1 MEYILF
7 SIASYVVY
15 GGFLGFCHLGVL
27 RRFLCLRPFWPC
39 RIAAFCMCSVASSMI
54 VWVGDN
60 NLLLTLPF
68 YFVLLFFCTQG
79 DWQARLVV
87 PACLFLH
94 RHVPQ
99 CADRLCLPAL
109 FAP

>member
-54 VWVGDN
+54 VISAAKSVSN
-60 NLLLTLPF
+60 T
-68 YFVLLFFCTQG
+68 
-79 DWQARLVV
+79 
-87 PACLFLH
+87 
-94 RHVPQ
+94 
-99 CADRLCLPAL
+99 
-109 FAP
+109 